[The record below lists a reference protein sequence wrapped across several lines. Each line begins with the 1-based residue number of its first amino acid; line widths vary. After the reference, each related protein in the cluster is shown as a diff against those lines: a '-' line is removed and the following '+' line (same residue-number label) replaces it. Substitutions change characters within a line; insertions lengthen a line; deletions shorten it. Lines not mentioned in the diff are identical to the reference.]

1 MRRRRQRER
10 WQSLLRVALLMVL
23 LVGATGSAYAGG
35 HPRPASTPGPS
46 QAGVAQQETAAAD
59 LSSIATTSA
68 GDQATGA
75 PPAAATSVATST
87 VSIASPLPSS
97 GASAPSVELGPLNGT
112 IVAVELH
119 PLVGRA
125 ESATT
130 RPRPTATPSPTA
142 IPVPS
147 LDQMGLSNALTAL
160 VRAADG
166 TYAVSVID
174 LASNQRVDLD
184 ATSSMDAASVNKLEI
199 LAALYHQVELGRLSL
214 DQTVRTGAD
223 DIQDY
228 GTGVIRY
235 QPVGTTYTLNDL
247 ARLLVEQSD
256 NTASFMLAQ
265 IVGLPTVDALVQ
277 QWGLPQTRVGELT
290 SSAHDAATLMAL
302 LYHGRLANPA
312 HTKQMVEYLSH
323 TAWNDRIPAGVPA
336 SVTVAHKIG
345 NQVNVVNDVG
355 IVYLPGRP
363 YVLSIFSADVNEDQ
377 AVGVEQAISRTV
389 YDFEREANGNT

>member
-1 MRRRRQRER
+1 M
-10 WQSLLRVALLMVL
+10 LLRVSLLMLL
-23 LVGATGSAYAGG
+23 LVAATGSAYAGG
-35 HPRPASTPGPS
+35 HPRPAAPPPPA
-46 QAGVAQQETAAAD
+46 QAGWTRQETAPAA
-59 LSSIATTSA
+59 LASGATSSDD
-68 GDQATGA
+68 DQAA
-75 PPAAATSVATST
+75 RSAPAAATSVATAT
-87 VSIASPLPSS
+87 VSI
-97 GASAPSVELGPLNGT
+97 SAPLANSKASDPPVALAPLNGT
-112 IVAVELH
+112 LAAVGPR
-119 PLVGRA
+119 PLVGVA

-130 RPRPTATPSPTA
+130 RQRPAATPLPTA
-142 IPVPS
+142 IPVAPV
-147 LDQMGLSNALTAL
+147 DQMGLSNALTAL

-166 TYAVSVID
+166 TYAISVID
-174 LASNQRVDLD
+174 LASDQRIDLD
-184 ATSSMDAASVNKLEI
+184 ATASMDAASVNKLEI
-199 LAALYHQVELGRLSL
+199 LAALYHQAELGRLSL

-235 QPVGTTYTLNDL
+235 QPVGATYTLNEL

-256 NTASFMLAQ
+256 NTASYMLAQ

-336 SVTVAHKIG
+336 TVTVAHKIG

-363 YVLSIFSADVNEDQ
+363 YVLSIFSADVNEEQ

-389 YDFEREANGNT
+389 YDFEREASGTT